1 MTDTSPAVETSEVPE
16 GIDADGVT
24 GWFEAHAPG
33 VEPRCG
39 SRSSPG
45 VAPTSRTA

>member
-1 MTDTSPAVETSEVPE
+1 MTDTSAIETSEVPE

-33 VEPRCG
+33 VEPPLR
-39 SRSSPG
+39 SRSSRG
-45 VAPTSRTA
+45 VAPTSPTG

>member
-1 MTDTSPAVETSEVPE
+1 MTDTSAIETSEVPE

-33 VEPRCG
+33 VEPPLRFSLIAG
-39 SRSSPG
+39 GRSNL
-45 VAPTSRTA
+45 T